1 MRTPARFV
9 SVAAILVGVLL
20 GAGPAGAGPSPSAD
34 YAAAVTTVQMRSAEL
49 EELLAETRDR
59 VAQLEETLRVQG
71 QSESQRFESVE
82 AVNTELA
89 ALRGRVE
96 VLEFKFGEVQ
106 AALDAL
112 EVGNERRLLWSESRL
127 RQVEGLLGVK
137 PPPPPTDADLGIG
150 GGAPAPGGVVA
161 PAPGVPTGA
170 GPTPAPEPVA
180 DAVPK
185 DAAGRLDLAI
195 EHMRAGR
202 QVAARAVLKQAI
214 DDNAGAPEMDEIRY
228 RYAETFFNTGDFSK
242 AVTEFQAV
250 ITNHPRSDWACW
262 SYFRQG
268 ESLEK
273 WGKASQSKSFYQGA
287 TEGTCSK
294 SAAAK
299 EARKKL

>member
-1 MRTPARFV
+1 MRTPARFAF
-9 SVAAILVGVLL
+9 VATLVVGVLL
-20 GAGPAGAGPSPSAD
+20 GAGTADAGSAPSAD

-96 VLEFKFGEVQ
+96 VLEFKFAEVD
-106 AALDAL
+106 AALDAML
-112 EVGNERRLLWSESRL
+112 VSNERRLLWSESRL

-137 PPPPPTDADLGIG
+137 PPPPPTDADLGITG
-150 GGAPAPGGVVA
+150 SAALAPVPAPGGSIPVA
-161 PAPGVPTGA
+161 GA
-170 GPTPAPEPVA
+170 VPAPEST
-180 DAVPK
+180 DAPVPK
-185 DAAGRLDLAI
+185 DASGRLDLAI

-214 DDNAGAPEMDEIRY
+214 DENAGAPEMDEIRY

-242 AVTEFQAV
+242 AVTDFQSV
-250 ITNHPRSDWACW
+250 ITNHPKSDWACW

-287 TEGTCSK
+287 TEGSCSK

>member
-1 MRTPARFV
+1 MRNPARFAF
-9 SVAAILVGVLL
+9 VATVLAGVLL
-20 GAGPAGAGPSPSAD
+20 GAGPAGAGSAPSAD

-96 VLEFKFGEVQ
+96 VLEFKFAEVD

-112 EVGNERRLLWSESRL
+112 QVSNERRLLWSESRL

-137 PPPPPTDADLGIG
+137 PPPPPTDADLGLTGTPVPAPVPGTIG
-150 GGAPAPGGVVA
+150 VGTPAPVPAPAPETTD
-161 PAPGVPTGA
+161 VP
-170 GPTPAPEPVA
+170 
-180 DAVPK
+180 VPK
-185 DAAGRLDLAI
+185 DASGRLDLAI

-214 DDNAGAPEMDEIRY
+214 DENAGAPEMDEIRY

-242 AVTEFQAV
+242 AVTEFQSV
-250 ITNHPRSDWACW
+250 ITNHPKSDWACW

-287 TEGTCSK
+287 TEGACSK